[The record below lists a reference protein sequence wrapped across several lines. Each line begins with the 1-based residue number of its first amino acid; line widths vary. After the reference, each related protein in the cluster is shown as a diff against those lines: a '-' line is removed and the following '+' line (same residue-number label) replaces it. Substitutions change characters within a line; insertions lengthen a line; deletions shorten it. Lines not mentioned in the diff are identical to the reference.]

1 MPFDVFANFSDWLCK
16 PQYIPGQFFK
26 HFPPQNS
33 AKKSW
38 RITQLEQKVA
48 KNNDKAANRA
58 LSLKRISV

>member
-1 MPFDVFANFSDWLCK
+1 MPFDVFTKFSDWLCK
-16 PQYIPGQFFK
+16 AQYIPGQFFK
-26 HFPPQNS
+26 HIPAQNS

-58 LSLKRISV
+58 LSFKSLSV